1 MCAFNKEKGMKL
13 NMYNLNLS
21 KNEKL
26 IQIFDNI
33 LITNN
38 NEEKTTTIA
47 ITNKRLLFL
56 DYLNT
61 NDVLDALRIT
71 NKLNTIR
78 YKDIYYELNLSDI
91 KLTKQSNYYTIS
103 KNNEP
108 IFNFYNKEIYNLLN
122 QELSIK

>member
-1 MCAFNKEKGMKL
+1 
-13 NMYNLNLS
+13 MYNLNLS

-38 NEEKTTTIA
+38 TEEKTTTIA

-61 NDVLDALRIT
+61 NDALDTLRIT
-71 NKLNTIR
+71 NKLNTIK
-78 YKDIYYELNLSDI
+78 YKDIYYQLNLSDI
-91 KLTKQSNYYTIS
+91 KLTKQSNYYIIS
-103 KNNEP
+103 KNDEP
-108 IFNFYNKEIYNLLN
+108 IFNFYNKEIYNILK

>member
-1 MCAFNKEKGMKL
+1 MKH

-26 IQIFDNI
+26 IQIFDKT
-33 LITNN
+33 LITNDI
-38 NEEKTTTIA
+38 EEKTTTIA

-61 NDVLDALRIT
+61 NVALDALRIT

-103 KNNEP
+103 KNNKP
-108 IFNFYNKEIYNLLN
+108 IFNFYNQEIYNLLK

>member
-1 MCAFNKEKGMKL
+1 
-13 NMYNLNLS
+13 MYNLNLS

-33 LITNN
+33 LITNDI
-38 NEEKTTTIA
+38 EEKTTTIA

-61 NDVLDALRIT
+61 NVALDALRIT

-78 YKDIYYELNLSDI
+78 CKDIYYELNLSDI
-91 KLTKQSNYYTIS
+91 KLTKQSNYYTIF

-108 IFNFYNKEIYNLLN
+108 IFNFYNQEIYNLLK

>member
-33 LITNN
+33 LITNDI
-38 NEEKTTTIA
+38 EEKTTTIA

-61 NDVLDALRIT
+61 NDALDALRIT

-91 KLTKQSNYYTIS
+91 KLTKQSNYYTIF

>member
-33 LITNN
+33 LITNDT
-38 NEEKTTTIA
+38 EEKTTTIA

-61 NDVLDALRIT
+61 NDGLDALRIT
-71 NKLNTIR
+71 NKQNTIK
-78 YKDIYYELNLSDI
+78 YKDIYYQLTLSDI
-91 KLTKQSNYYTIS
+91 KLTKESNYYIVF
-103 KNNEP
+103 KNNEL
-108 IFNFYNKEIYNLLN
+108 IFNFYNQEIYNLLK

>member
-1 MCAFNKEKGMKL
+1 MKL

-26 IQIFDNI
+26 IQIFDKT
-33 LITNN
+33 LITNDI
-38 NEEKTTTIA
+38 EEKTTTIA

-61 NDVLDALRIT
+61 NDALDALRIT

-91 KLTKQSNYYTIS
+91 KLTKKSNYYTIS

-108 IFNFYNKEIYNLLN
+108 IFNFYNQEIYNLLK

>member
-1 MCAFNKEKGMKL
+1 
-13 NMYNLNLS
+13 MYNLNLS
-21 KNEKL
+21 KNEKI

-33 LITNN
+33 LITNDI
-38 NEEKTTTIA
+38 EEKTTTIA

-56 DYLNT
+56 DYLNK
-61 NDVLDALRIT
+61 NDALDTLRIT

-78 YKDIYYELNLSDI
+78 YKDIYYQLNLSDI

-103 KNNEP
+103 KNKEL
-108 IFNFYNKEIYNLLN
+108 IFNFYNQEIYNLLN

>member
-1 MCAFNKEKGMKL
+1 
-13 NMYNLNLS
+13 MYNLNLS

-26 IQIFDNI
+26 IQIFDKT
-33 LITNN
+33 LITNDI
-38 NEEKTTTIA
+38 EEKTTTIA

-61 NDVLDALRIT
+61 NVALDALRIT

-91 KLTKQSNYYTIS
+91 K
-103 KNNEP
+103 
-108 IFNFYNKEIYNLLN
+108 
-122 QELSIK
+122 

>member
-1 MCAFNKEKGMKL
+1 
-13 NMYNLNLS
+13 MYNLNLS

-26 IQIFDNI
+26 IQIFDNT
-33 LITNN
+33 LIANDT
-38 NEEKTTTIA
+38 EEKTTTIA

-61 NDVLDALRIT
+61 NDALDALRIT

-78 YKDIYYELNLSDI
+78 YKDIYYGLNLSDI
-91 KLTKQSNYYTIS
+91 KLTKQSKYYTIY

-108 IFNFYNKEIYNLLN
+108 IFNLYNQEIYNLLN
-122 QELSIK
+122 QVLSIK

>member
-38 NEEKTTTIA
+38 IEEKTTTIA

>member
-1 MCAFNKEKGMKL
+1 
-13 NMYNLNLS
+13 MYNLNLS

-38 NEEKTTTIA
+38 KEEKTTTIA

-61 NDVLDALRIT
+61 NDALDTLRIT
-71 NKLNTIR
+71 NKLNTIK
-78 YKDIYYELNLSDI
+78 YKDIYYQLNLSDI
-91 KLTKQSNYYTIS
+91 KLTKQSNIS
-103 KNNEP
+103 LVKLVL
-108 IFNFYNKEIYNLLN
+108 IDKTY
-122 QELSIK
+122 

>member
-38 NEEKTTTIA
+38 NQEKTTTIA

-61 NDVLDALRIT
+61 NDALDALRIT
-71 NKLNTIR
+71 NKLNTIK

-91 KLTKQSNYYTIS
+91 KLTKLSNYYTIS
-103 KNNEP
+103 KNNEL
-108 IFNFYNKEIYNLLN
+108 IFNFYNQEIYNLLK

>member
-1 MCAFNKEKGMKL
+1 
-13 NMYNLNLS
+13 MYNLNLS

-38 NEEKTTTIA
+38 IEEKTTTIA

-61 NDVLDALRIT
+61 NDALDALRIT

-91 KLTKQSNYYTIS
+91 KLIKQSNYYTIS